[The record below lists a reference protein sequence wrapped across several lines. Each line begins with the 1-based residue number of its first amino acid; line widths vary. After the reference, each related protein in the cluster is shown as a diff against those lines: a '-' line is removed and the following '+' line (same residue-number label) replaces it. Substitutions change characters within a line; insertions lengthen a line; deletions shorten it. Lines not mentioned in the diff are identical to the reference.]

1 MVGSEHIDA
10 FSRLT
15 QVSRETIS
23 SLVKYEEI
31 LKDYNK
37 NLNLVGKSTINNI
50 WNRHFLDSFQLI
62 DFIDK
67 NYKTAV
73 DLGSGAGFPGL
84 VLAIA
89 AKEKKYSLKIDLIEK
104 SPKKAKFL
112 KEIIS
117 ELQLNANVVVE
128 DAFKKSFH
136 LNEEVIMA
144 RAFKPIKI
152 ILELIHNKAKNWKK
166 IIIFLGKS
174 GKSELLQASKNW
186 DIEYKQTMSITS
198 KDSLI
203 IEINSLKKK
212 NIEQ

>member
-1 MVGSEHIDA
+1 MVGSSQIVT

-174 GKSELLQASKNW
+174 GKSELLQASKSW
-186 DIEYKQTMSITS
+186 DIEYKQTISITS